1 MNDCVPCVS
10 GGEKRVE
17 VRPST
22 PRLIG
27 EFLAVDVG
35 QIVIAPALALVRTE
49 RWARVEALAAI
60 LAGLLG
66 WATPTETAFKG

>member
-10 GGEKRVE
+10 GGEKHLK

-22 PRLIG
+22 PRFIG
-27 EFLAVDVG
+27 EFLAVEVG
-35 QIVIAPALALVRTE
+35 HIV
-49 RWARVEALAAI
+49 WQRVEALVVI

>member
-49 RWARVEALAAI
+49 RWATGGG
-60 LAGLLG
+60 AGG
-66 WATPTETAFKG
+66 HSRGPAWVGDTNGNSV

>member
-22 PRLIG
+22 PRFIG

-35 QIVIAPALALVRTE
+35 QIVVAPALALVRTE
-49 RWARVEALAAI
+49 RWGRWRSFSRACWV
-60 LAGLLG
+60 GDNG
-66 WATPTETAFKG
+66 NSV